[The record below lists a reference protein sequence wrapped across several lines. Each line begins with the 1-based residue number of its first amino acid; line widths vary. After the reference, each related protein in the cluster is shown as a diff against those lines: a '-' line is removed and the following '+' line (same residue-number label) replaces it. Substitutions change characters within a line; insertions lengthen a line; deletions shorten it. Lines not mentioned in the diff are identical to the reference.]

1 MSDGP
6 SPWNGLTAAGC
17 RGKRGHLTI
26 PAHSPRQPHKSHSP
40 FNSASPGGPLH
51 GPQHTQSHGHS
62 LTHRAAHGDTAIHRA
77 VHLNTQPQH
86 SCPCR
91 HSPNIQHYMQTRTQL
106 YTWTHGHKHVHTYI
120 AVLTDTPLE
129 TYSFTC
135 RHNNITTREHKLQ
148 YTQLYRDTQPHTES
162 MYRQSPHSDIPSQ
175 AASDPGTQSTVTRV
189 HGHPYKH
196 SHPILMPTWAQPQ
209 AGPPPADLPVV
220 PHRTKGVLSAC
231 GSKNWRAEQEC
242 PYWPAGTSRAHTRAT
257 DTSTPWRWADAGC
270 GLPTP
275 EPWKA
280 AHAQLQPPCPAL
292 QQPGGAFGPQS
303 REWRASKT
311 PSSPTPGYW
320 APFLSFLGLRVPNC
334 TGLLKV
340 EQTNKGTAQ
349 IQLKQENHLL
359 YSESWK
365 LPCESEKRCNRG
377 NSPGAKCRKRPVD
390 PSVLGAKRA
399 VQRRLSER
407 TGGRS
412 PAPAPPGRWRKKR
425 AEESTQF
432 LSDCTTGGG
441 VHITPHPSQ
450 GY

>member
-1 MSDGP
+1 M
-6 SPWNGLTAAGC
+6 
-17 RGKRGHLTI
+17 
-26 PAHSPRQPHKSHSP
+26 
-40 FNSASPGGPLH
+40 F
-51 GPQHTQSHGHS
+51 HTQSHSHS
-62 LTHRAAHGDTAIHRA
+62 LTHRAAPGDTAIHRA

-86 SCPCR
+86 SCPRR
-91 HSPNIQHYMQTRTQL
+91 HSPNIQHYKQTHTQL
-106 YTWTHGHKHVHTYI
+106 YTWTHGHKYVHTYI
-120 AVLTDTPLE
+120 AVLVDTQLQ

-135 RHNNITTREHKLQ
+135 RYNNVTTHEHKPQ
-148 YTQLYRDTQPHTES
+148 YTQLYIDTQPHTES

-175 AASDPGTQSTVTRV
+175 AASDPWNT
-189 HGHPYKH
+189 KH
-196 SHPILMPTWAQPQ
+196 SDTCTWPPTQTQPSHPDAHVGTAS
-209 AGPPPADLPVV
+209 GGTPASR
-220 PHRTKGVLSAC
+220 HTC
-231 GSKNWRAEQEC
+231 GSTQNQRRVCARGSRNWRAEQGC
-242 PYWPAGTSRAHTRAT
+242 PYRPAGTSRAHTRAT
-257 DTSTPWRWADAGC
+257 DTRTPWRRADAGC

-275 EPWKA
+275 EPWRA
-280 AHAQLQPPCPAL
+280 AHAQLRPPCPAL

-320 APFLSFLGLRVPNC
+320 APFLSLLGLRVPNR

-377 NSPGAKCRKRPVD
+377 NRPGAKCRKWPVA

-399 VQRRLSER
+399 VQGRLSER

-425 AEESTQF
+425 AEKSTQF

-441 VHITPHPSQ
+441 AHITPRPSQ